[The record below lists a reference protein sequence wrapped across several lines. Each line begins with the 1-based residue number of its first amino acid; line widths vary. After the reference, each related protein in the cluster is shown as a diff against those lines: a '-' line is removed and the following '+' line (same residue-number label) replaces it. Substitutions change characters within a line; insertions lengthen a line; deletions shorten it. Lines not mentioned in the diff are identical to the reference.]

1 MKIYTLIIY
10 SLLLAAGIGNTSAA
24 AKDDI
29 RWHNAESDSI
39 TINKILLKASEKEN
53 QSMSEMICS
62 IGKEFLG
69 KPYKSGT
76 LESDEE
82 ILTVNLD
89 EFDCTT
95 YMETVVA
102 LALTARSEHYSWKDF
117 AQMLSRLRYRNEVA
131 DGYASR
137 LHYISDWVITNSHRG
152 LIRDVTSFLP
162 TSDSQIKTIDFMSR
176 NREKYPALKDSLQ
189 LSRIKEAESGYKSHR
204 YSYMKSSR
212 IYSKPVANSLISG
225 DIIAFT
231 TKVPGLDVSHVGIIV
246 VEKDG
251 PHLMHASSKEGK
263 IIVEP
268 RPLEEYLKKNQHITG
283 FRIFRPVE

>member
-1 MKIYTLIIY
+1 
-10 SLLLAAGIGNTSAA
+10 
-24 AKDDI
+24 
-29 RWHNAESDSI
+29 
-39 TINKILLKASEKEN
+39 
-53 QSMSEMICS
+53 
-62 IGKEFLG
+62 
-69 KPYKSGT
+69 
-76 LESDEE
+76 
-82 ILTVNLD
+82 
-89 EFDCTT
+89 
-95 YMETVVA
+95 
-102 LALTARSEHYSWKDF
+102 
-117 AQMLSRLRYRNEVA
+117 
-131 DGYASR
+131 
-137 LHYISDWVITNSHRG
+137 
-152 LIRDVTSFLP
+152 
-162 TSDSQIKTIDFMSR
+162 MSR

-212 IYSKPVANSLISG
+212 IYSKPVANSLKSG

-263 IIVEP
+263 IVVEP